1 MNVYLA
7 MYSTEITAGA
17 ALLIGLALG
26 AWLGYEHG
34 KDEKDKA
41 QFDAY
46 MLGAREYAA
55 ATRQPRDAK
64 GRFTR

>member
-26 AWLGYEHG
+26 AWLGRGHEW
-34 KDEKDKA
+34 DKGFSEGYNSA
-41 QFDAY
+41 KPQ
-46 MLGAREYAA
+46 
-55 ATRQPRDAK
+55 RDAK
-64 GRFTR
+64 GRFTK